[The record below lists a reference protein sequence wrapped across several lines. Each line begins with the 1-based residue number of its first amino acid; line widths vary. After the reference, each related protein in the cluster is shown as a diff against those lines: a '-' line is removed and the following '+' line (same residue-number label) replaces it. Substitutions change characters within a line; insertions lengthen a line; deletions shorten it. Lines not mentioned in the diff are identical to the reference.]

1 MLQPVGEEK
10 REGESLIFR
19 NERCFRSIVV
29 GNDDAVT
36 KDDVDDDDDGR
47 LETEAKRGCSEMQ
60 RAA

>member
-29 GNDDAVT
+29 GIDDAVT
-36 KDDVDDDDDGR
+36 GGR
-47 LETEAKRGCSEMQ
+47 SETEAKRGCREM
-60 RAA
+60 